1 MPHPRLTTL
10 LLAGVIAT
18 GSSLAVTLPSDAAV
32 YGVYQL
38 QSHVSGKCL
47 QPVNGSQG
55 AAIVQETCNG
65 SVAQQWTQETSASN
79 SNADWYVNR
88 SSGLCLDARGGP
100 TDGTPVE
107 QWTCDRISNEN
118 WSDSV
123 YNTDSNYNLV
133 SEVSSGPGRDSISTP
148 GPANGDAMVLY
159 SNDGATSE
167 AFSLIQA

>member
-1 MPHPRLTTL
+1 MPRPRLTIL
-10 LLAGVIAT
+10 LLAAAIAT
-18 GSSLAVTLPSDAAV
+18 GTSQVVTSPGEAAV

-38 QSHVSGKCL
+38 QSHLSGKCL
-47 QPVNGSQG
+47 QPVNGSLG

-65 SVAQQWTQETSASN
+65 SVAQQWTQETSSSN

-107 QWTCDRISNEN
+107 QWVCDQISNEN
-118 WSDSV
+118 WGVSV
-123 YNTDSNYNLV
+123 GNTYSNWNLV

-167 AFSLIQA
+167 AFSLNQV